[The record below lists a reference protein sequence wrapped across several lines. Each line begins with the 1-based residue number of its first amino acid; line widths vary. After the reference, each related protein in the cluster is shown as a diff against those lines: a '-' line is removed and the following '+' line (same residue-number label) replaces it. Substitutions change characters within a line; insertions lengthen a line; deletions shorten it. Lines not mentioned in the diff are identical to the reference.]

1 MQLQVVE
8 EICVRVRWP
17 PLIRYPTEEEVREPE
32 TVEIQGKR
40 WRSGRGLYSE
50 WTMGKWTSECWKGDK
65 MSTGESWSQETLTH
79 IFPNVP
85 PASLKHRVIF
95 LPELQSLSL
104 IQCPKSR
111 CLSPWFSLLLTHLDK
126 PLFRALA
133 LQLLAYSTSTNL
145 LFALIGK
152 HFRVGKLGA
161 LLIGGKKGGG
171 GDITVPVN
179 RKMRKNGCLG
189 TRSTNWHKMSS

>member
-1 MQLQVVE
+1 MTTVNKVPHRRGSE
-8 EICVRVRWP
+8 RARDGSNTGKTMKIRAWFVFRVDHG
-17 PLIRYPTEEEVREPE
+17 
-32 TVEIQGKR
+32 QMDKR
-40 WRSGRGLYSE
+40 MLE
-50 WTMGKWTSECWKGDK
+50 GDK

-85 PASLKHRVIF
+85 PTSLKHRVIF
-95 LPELQSLSL
+95 LPELRSLSL
-104 IQCPKSR
+104 VQCPKSR

-133 LQLLAYSTSTNL
+133 LQLLACSTSTNL

-161 LLIGGKKGGG
+161 LLIGGKKVGEG
-171 GDITVPVN
+171 IS
-179 RKMRKNGCLG
+179 L
-189 TRSTNWHKMSS
+189 SQ